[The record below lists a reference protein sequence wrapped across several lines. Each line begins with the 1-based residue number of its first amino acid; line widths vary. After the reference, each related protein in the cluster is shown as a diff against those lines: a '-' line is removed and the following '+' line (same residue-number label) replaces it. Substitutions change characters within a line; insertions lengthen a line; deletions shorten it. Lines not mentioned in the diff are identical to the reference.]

1 MKHAKYYQAVKC
13 YLLQLRHAK
22 SVVCVTDRMEIN
34 TDIFATF
41 TAFDKNGKPIGDRVS
56 WETIFLHCTEQD
68 HRESTHVKFL
78 CRCAGQ
84 FDLAVHRAQRDEE
97 ADELCQGEVQ

>member
-1 MKHAKYYQAVKC
+1 
-13 YLLQLRHAK
+13 
-22 SVVCVTDRMEIN
+22 MEID

-56 WETIFLHCTEQD
+56 WETTFLHCAEQ
-68 HRESTHVKFL
+68 HHSESTHVKFL

-84 FDLAVHRAQRDEE
+84 FDLAVHRTQRDEE
-97 ADELCQGEVQ
+97 DDELCQGEVQ